1 MAFFR
6 SLNTNPDDWAGQYL
20 SDGILPSISRG
31 STVGIGALKN
41 SDVLTAVSIIA
52 GDVARFPILE
62 FEDKDDTFVEDDE
75 VTYLLNKKSSEIIS
89 AYTWKFAMVAN
100 AILTGNAYS
109 RIKRDPR
116 KRGPQAHKPLEF
128 EFFAPSQTNIN
139 QINTT
144 SGAKYVYQFTPDDG
158 RKMIE
163 CKPEDVIHMKFFS
176 TDTVLGRSPLLSLG
190 DEMNLQSSGVN
201 TLSKFFKSGLKS
213 AVLEV
218 PGSRLNKKA
227 RKKIR
232 EDFEYAQSTGG
243 NAPVIIDSTMKYT
256 PIEVDTNVLNLINSN
271 NWSTN
276 QIAKAL
282 RIPAFKL
289 AVNSPNQSVKQLQ
302 EGYVKYDL
310 PFYLTPIKQELMLK
324 LLSDE
329 DRHDRYFDF
338 DISKEIGMT
347 VADIAT
353 LQQNGIYSN
362 NEGRR
367 ELGKKPIDDP
377 NMNRYQSSLNTVFLD
392 KKEQYQDQKG
402 GEGNESNTGIKNDTI

>member
-6 SLNTNPDDWAGQYL
+6 SLNERSNDWAKDYL
-20 SDGILPSISRG
+20 DEGVLPSYSQSG
-31 STVGIGALKN
+31 TVGISALKN
-41 SDVLTAVSIIA
+41 SDVLTAVSIVA

-62 FEDKDDTFVEDDE
+62 INDEDDSIIPDDDI
-75 VTYLLNKKSSEIIS
+75 TYLLNKKSSEVVS

-100 AILTGNAYS
+100 AILTGNSYT

-116 KRGPQAHKPLEF
+116 TRGPQAKKPLEF
-128 EFFAPSQTNIN
+128 EFFAPSQTSIN
-139 QINTT
+139 RISTT
-144 SGAKYVYQFTPDDG
+144 SGVKYKYQFTPDDG
-158 RKMIE
+158 RGIIE
-163 CKPEDVIHMKFFS
+163 CKPEDVIHWKFFT
-176 TDTVLGRSPLLSLG
+176 TDTIIGRSPLLSLG
-190 DEMNLQSSGVN
+190 DEINLQGSGIN
-201 TLSKFFKSGLKS
+201 TLTKFFKSGLKS

-218 PGSRLNKKA
+218 PGSRLNKQA

-232 EDFEYAQSTGG
+232 EDFEYAQSNGG

-310 PFYLTPIKQELMLK
+310 PFYLNPIKSELMLK
-324 LLSDE
+324 LLSDD
-329 DRHDRYFDF
+329 DRHQYHFDF
-338 DISKEIGMT
+338 DVSKETGMA
-347 VADIAT
+347 VADAVS
-353 LQQNGIYSN
+353 LEQNGILSN
-362 NEGRR
+362 NEVRT

-392 KKEQYQDQKG
+392 KKEQYQDLRG
-402 GEGNESNTGIKNDTI
+402 GETNGTNTGIKNDTI